1 MYVTL
6 NVPAMTALHQPT
18 RLGSWVTHPQPVLR
32 HSPIV
37 VGDDGIPRI
46 RRIPVANV
54 IGLLESG
61 CTYEEVLDVYGAG
74 LDGLT
79 LADVVAAASYTRH

>member
-1 MYVTL
+1 
-6 NVPAMTALHQPT
+6 MTS
-18 RLGSWVTHPQPVLR
+18 LGHPNHGGFSAAHPQAPQLR
-32 HSPIV
+32 ANPIV

-46 RRIPVANV
+46 RRVPVANI

-61 CTYEEVLDVYGAG
+61 CTYEEVLDVYGTG

-79 LADVVAAASYTRH
+79 IAEVIAAAGYEQE